1 MSKKRSNPH
10 RPFMVFNTLLFFAVL
25 AITVIFLYL
34 AYTLKRDAERKE
46 AYEGAYHIELA
57 ADFAGK
63 SLSVYINDSLLVN
76 CTMPD
81 TLVRIDVNRFAEEHI
96 LMVVDNQTDNATSF
110 NLNKEGG
117 KIKVSQPEKELV
129 IEEAQ

>member
-1 MSKKRSNPH
+1 
-10 RPFMVFNTLLFFAVL
+10 MVFNTLLFFAVL

-46 AYEGAYHIELA
+46 AYKGAYHIELA

-110 NLNKEGG
+110 NLNKEGS
-117 KIKVSQPEKELV
+117 KIKVSQPEEELI